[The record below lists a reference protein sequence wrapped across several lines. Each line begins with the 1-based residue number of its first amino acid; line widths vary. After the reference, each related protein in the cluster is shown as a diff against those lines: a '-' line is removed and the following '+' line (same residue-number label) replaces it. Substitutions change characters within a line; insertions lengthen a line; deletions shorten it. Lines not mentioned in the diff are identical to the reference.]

1 MPRSKAT
8 AESRHQHLRWRQA
21 TVFSLLV
28 GALVVALVAAIGMWT
43 GALQPFSFFQKDF
56 KYKPSASPAADP
68 VPCPVG
74 EGMTYP
80 PPTAITVRV
89 LNGTN
94 RQGFASETATALAAH
109 GFPAPGADNAA
120 PYDGVAKLLVG
131 QAGVNNAYT
140 LLRFFPD
147 GTVITLDRREDPGV
161 DAVLGVKFE
170 SLRAAEELSFDETA
184 LIEPVASCRSPEA
197 ILAELTVG

>member
-8 AESRHQHLRWRQA
+8 AETRHQHLRWRQA
-21 TVFSLLV
+21 AVFSLLV
-28 GALVVALVAAIGMWT
+28 GALVVVLAAAIGMWT
-43 GALQPFSFFQKDF
+43 GTIQPLVQKDF

-74 EGMTYP
+74 GEVTYP

-89 LNGTN
+89 LNCTN
-94 RQGFASETATALAAH
+94 KDGFAAETATALAAH
-109 GFPAPGADNAA
+109 GFPAPAADNAA

-147 GTVITLDRREDPGV
+147 GTVITLDRREDAGV
-161 DAVLGVKFE
+161 DAVLGIKFE
-170 SLRAAEELSFDETA
+170 ALRAAEELSFDETA
-184 LIEPVASCRSPEA
+184 LIEPVELCKPPEA